1 MNPDVIQRIRSYIDD
16 NFLYMRPDAVLDDDD
31 SLLGTGIIDSMGVME
46 LIVFVE
52 SEFELTV
59 GDAEVTKDNFDSV
72 ATIARFVESKAAGVE
87 AA

>member
-1 MNPDVIQRIRSYIDD
+1 MNPDVIQRMRSYIDD

-52 SEFELTV
+52 SEFGLIV
-59 GDAEVTKDNFDSV
+59 GDEEVTKDNFDSV

>member
-16 NFLYMRPDAVLDDDD
+16 NFLYMRPDAELGDDD

-52 SEFELTV
+52 GEFGV
-59 GDAEVTKDNFDSV
+59 SVADSEVTKENFDSI
-72 ATIARFVESKAAGVE
+72 ATIARFVESKDAGVE

>member
-1 MNPDVIQRIRSYIDD
+1 MNPDVIQRIRSYIED
-16 NFLYMRPDAVLDDDD
+16 NFLYMRPDAVLQNDD

-52 SEFELTV
+52 SEFGVAVADT
-59 GDAEVTKDNFDSV
+59 EVTKDNFDSV
-72 ATIARFVESKAAGVE
+72 TTIARFVESKAAEAE

>member
-1 MNPDVIQRIRSYIDD
+1 MNSDVMQRIRTYIDD
-16 NFLYMRPDAVLDDDD
+16 NFLYMRPDAVLGDHD

-52 SEFELTV
+52 SEFGLSV
-59 GDAEVTKDNFDSV
+59 ADAEVTKDNFDSV
-72 ATIARFVESKAAGVE
+72 ATIARFVESKSAGVE

>member
-16 NFLYMRPDAVLDDDD
+16 NFLYMRPDAVLGDDD

-52 SEFELTV
+52 SEFGLTV